1 MERLRVECMKCILD
15 HNIDKYPEDISEHKK
30 IEYIQKLNAIM
41 AGTTMDQGAPVIVRD
56 ITELQEEMFG
66 IKNEFG
72 PIKVYFNDVMLA
84 QENKVRETIKN
95 SEDSLK
101 TAIGYALAGNFIDF
115 GAMKEVDEK
124 ELKNQLDKAAH
135 FEPDEKEYAS
145 FKADLEKGKSLLYI
159 TDNCGEVVMDKL
171 LIETIKEL
179 YPAIEV
185 KVLVRGGD
193 VLNDATMED
202 ALQVGL
208 DKVAKVIP
216 NGTRIAGTV
225 PEEMT
230 EEARLA
236 YYGADILISKG
247 QGNFESL
254 RKCGNNIYY
263 LFLCKCPMFARI
275 FKVPTFTGMLINDKS
290 LDKYE

>member
-15 HNIDKYPEDISEHKK
+15 HNINKYPEDISEHKK

-41 AGTTMDQGAPVIVRD
+41 AATTMDQGAPVIVRD

-72 PIKVYFNDVMLA
+72 PVKVYFNDVMLA
-84 QENKVRETIKN
+84 QEESVRQTIKA
-95 SEDSLK
+95 SADPLK

-124 ELKNQLDKAAH
+124 ELHNQLNKAAD
-135 FEPDEKEYAS
+135 FEPDKEQYA
-145 FKADLEKGKSLLYI
+145 KLKEDLEKGKSLVYI

-179 YPAIEV
+179 YPNIEV

-193 VLNDATMED
+193 VLNDATLDD

-208 DKVAKVIP
+208 DKVASVIP

-225 PEEMT
+225 PEEMSK
-230 EEARLA
+230 EAREA
-236 YYGADILISKG
+236 YENADILISKG

>member
-41 AGTTMDQGAPVIVRD
+41 AETKMDQGAPVIVRD

-72 PIKVYFNDVMLA
+72 PVKVYFNDVMLA
-84 QENKVRETIKN
+84 QENKVRETIKS

-124 ELKNQLDKAAH
+124 ELENQLDKAAH

-145 FKADLEKGKSLLYI
+145 FKLSASHH
-159 TDNCGEVVMDKL
+159 
-171 LIETIKEL
+171 
-179 YPAIEV
+179 AH
-185 KVLVRGGD
+185 
-193 VLNDATMED
+193 
-202 ALQVGL
+202 
-208 DKVAKVIP
+208 
-216 NGTRIAGTV
+216 
-225 PEEMT
+225 
-230 EEARLA
+230 
-236 YYGADILISKG
+236 
-247 QGNFESL
+247 
-254 RKCGNNIYY
+254 
-263 LFLCKCPMFARI
+263 
-275 FKVPTFTGMLINDKS
+275 
-290 LDKYE
+290 